1 MRTRLIEYRVHPDRI
16 EENERL
22 VGDVFAELARAGATG
37 VSYRV
42 LKGEGGRFVHL
53 VSGETAPSPITQLAA
68 FQRFQAGIR
77 ERCAVAPA
85 IDEMTLV
92 GDYAAPPDD

>member
-16 EENERL
+16 EDNERL
-22 VGDVFAELARAGATG
+22 VRDVFTELAQARLAG

-77 ERCAVAPA
+77 ERCAVAPVT
-85 IDEMTLV
+85 DEMTV
-92 GDYAAPPDD
+92 IGDYASPPDA